1 MEQDLLQTIQA
12 LKDDVEVTL
21 DDLEFIKSKIDSG
34 ELENLFEIVE
44 IINTKIENLKLQKG
58 EKGDSYVLT
67 AKDKK
72 EIAASIKVPVV
83 EKIIEKTE
91 TIIEQPIVTNE
102 IKEVAVSDTG
112 EHIVSKINEL
122 PTESENLKID
132 ASHIKN
138 LPEFI
143 KDDKRI
149 GFGSMLK
156 EAPNDSKYYARK
168 NKQWQEVQTVTSATI
183 IAALGYTPE
192 NVANKSSSY
201 TASSTTTYAN
211 TKALVDGLATKQN
224 TLGFTPEDVANKST
238 STSLGTSNTLY
249 PSQNAVK
256 TYADKDKLIAE
267 YHGVTTVTLT
277 TGSTLYNLQSVLIPA
292 NTFTTG
298 DSVYIRVICGKNVGG
313 ATARIITI
321 KVNTSINTSGQQIAL
336 FNSASSGNRYIL
348 AVERI
353 TDIVGTGMRTFEP
366 TASAVSDV
374 SNSTS
379 SAGTNIYPT
388 VTIDWTVDQYINVL
402 GSSISSAVDM
412 EIYHIEVWRYRI

>member
-1 MEQDLLQTIQA
+1 MEKTLIEVLAQLKKENLEMFKDIYNEINKLNTPKDGPQGPIGPKGKDGKDGAQGPIGPKGKDGKNGERGPIGPKGKDGKDGSPDTAENIRNKLESLIGDDRLDKKAIRGLEYIPTKKEFDKLLKQKNKGGISVASFAGSQNSNTTWGSITGTLSNQTDLQTA
-12 LKDDVEVTL
+12 LNAKQ
-21 DDLEFIKSKIDSG
+21 DS
-34 ELENLFEIVE
+34 
-44 IINTKIENLKLQKG
+44 
-58 EKGDSYVLT
+58 
-67 AKDKK
+67 
-72 EIAASIKVPVV
+72 
-83 EKIIEKTE
+83 
-91 TIIEQPIVTNE
+91 
-102 IKEVAVSDTG
+102 
-112 EHIVSKINEL
+112 
-122 PTESENLKID
+122 
-132 ASHIKN
+132 
-138 LPEFI
+138 
-143 KDDKRI
+143 
-149 GFGSMLK
+149 
-156 EAPNDSKYYARK
+156 
-168 NKQWQEVQTVTSATI
+168 
-183 IAALGYTPE
+183 LGYTPE
-192 NVANKSSSY
+192 N
-201 TASSTTTYAN
+201 
-211 TKALVDGLATKQN
+211 
-224 TLGFTPEDVANKST
+224 VANKST

>member
-1 MEQDLLQTIQA
+1 MENETLKLIQE

-21 DDLEFIKSKIDSG
+21 DDLEFVRNKIDSG
-34 ELENLFEIVE
+34 ELESLFDVVSL
-44 IINTKIENLKLQKG
+44 INNKIENLKLQKG
-58 EKGDSYVLT
+58 DKGDSYVLT
-67 AKDKK
+67 AQDKK

-83 EKIIEKTE
+83 EKVIEKIE

-122 PTESENLKID
+122 PIESENLKID

-192 NVANKSSSY
+192 NVANKS
-201 TASSTTTYAN
+201 
-211 TKALVDGLATKQN
+211 
-224 TLGFTPEDVANKST
+224 T
-238 STSLGTSNTLY
+238 STSLGTSDTLY

-267 YHGVTTVTLT
+267 YHGTTTVTMT
-277 TGSTLYNLQSVLIPA
+277 TGGTLYNLQSVLIPA
-292 NTFTTG
+292 NTFVTG
-298 DSVYIRVICGKNVGG
+298 DSVYIRTICGKNVSGS
-313 ATARIITI
+313 TARRIT
-321 KVNTSINTSGQQIAL
+321 VNVDTSISTGGSQIAT
-336 FNSASSGNRYIL
+336 FNSVSSGNRYIL
-348 AVERI
+348 VVERI
-353 TDIVGTGMRTFEP
+353 TDIVPTGIRTFEP
-366 TASAVSDV
+366 TVSALTDISNTASATGTDV
-374 SNSTS
+374 
-379 SAGTNIYPT
+379 YPT
-388 VTIDWTVDQYINVL
+388 VAIDWTVNQYINVL
-402 GSSISSAVDM
+402 GSSVSSSVDM
-412 EIYHIEVWRYRI
+412 DIYHIEVWRYRI